1 MDRGPWAIDFRDR
14 NINNDYINYYNCTEN
29 DLLIKY
35 YPMNITCV
43 IVDDEKLAR
52 DLLVEYLQQ
61 MPNIQIVG
69 EATKGKEAVEVIDKL
84 KPDLVFLDVQ
94 MPGMTGFDVLD
105 EITHDPFVIFCTA
118 YDQYAIK
125 AFEKNAV
132 DYLLKPLD
140 QERFKAAIERAINR
154 MKLEQNNVGELLRSI
169 KTENKTSY
177 DNHIFV
183 QKSEKLL
190 NLPVE
195 EIVYLEASGDYTILT
210 TKNDQFVSSS
220 GIGKLEEILNP
231 ELFIR
236 VHRST
241 IININCLKEIE
252 KHFNGG
258 MVVKMQNGK
267 SFPVSR
273 TYAKLIRRKVV

>member
-1 MDRGPWAIDFRDR
+1 
-14 NINNDYINYYNCTEN
+14 
-29 DLLIKY
+29 
-35 YPMNITCV
+35 MNTTCL

-52 DLLVEYLQQ
+52 DLLREYLEGY
-61 MPNIQIVG
+61 PEITIVG
-69 EATKGKEAVEVIDKL
+69 ECAKGSDAVEQINKL
-84 KPDLVFLDVQ
+84 KPDILFLDVQ
-94 MPGMTGFDVLD
+94 MPGMNGFDVLD
-105 EITHDPFVIFCTA
+105 EIDHEPYVIFTTA

-140 QERFKAAIERAINR
+140 EERFRSAVNRALKR
-154 MKLEQNNVGELLRSI
+154 KTTEKGSVEELLKSLKPDSRSFE
-169 KTENKTSY
+169 T
-177 DNHIFV
+177 HIFV
-183 QKSEKLL
+183 QKSEKLF

-195 EIVYLEASGDYTILT
+195 DIVYLEASGDYTIIT

-220 GIGKLEEILNP
+220 GIGKLEEIMDP
-231 ELFIR
+231 DTFIR

-241 IININCLKEIE
+241 IININMLKEIE
-252 KHFNGG
+252 RHFNGG

-273 TYAKLIRRKVV
+273 TYARHIRKKVV

>member
-1 MDRGPWAIDFRDR
+1 MS
-14 NINNDYINYYNCTEN
+14 
-29 DLLIKY
+29 
-35 YPMNITCV
+35 ITCV

-52 DLLVEYLQQ
+52 DLLREYIQQ
-61 MPNIQIVG
+61 IPDMEIVG
-69 EATKGKEAVEVIDKL
+69 EASKGKEAVEVIDKL
-84 KPDLVFLDVQ
+84 MPDLIFLDVQ
-94 MPGMTGFDVLD
+94 MPGMNGFDVLD
-105 EITHDPFVIFCTA
+105 EIVHDPYVIFCTA
-118 YDQYAIK
+118 YDQYALK

-132 DYLLKPLD
+132 DYILKPLD
-140 QERFKAAIERAINR
+140 QERFKLGVERAISR
-154 MKLEQNNVGELLRSI
+154 MKVEQNNVGELLRNL

-177 DNHIFV
+177 DSHIFV

-231 ELFIR
+231 EIFIR

-241 IININCLKEIE
+241 IININSLKEIE

-258 MVVKMQNGK
+258 MVVKMLNGK

-273 TYAKLIRRKVV
+273 TYAKLIRKKVV

>member
-1 MDRGPWAIDFRDR
+1 MS
-14 NINNDYINYYNCTEN
+14 T
-29 DLLIKY
+29 
-35 YPMNITCV
+35 TCI

-52 DLLVEYLQQ
+52 DLLKEYLENY
-61 MPNIQIVG
+61 PEIEILG
-69 EATKGKEAVEVIDKL
+69 EADQGTDAVEKIDKL

-94 MPGMTGFDVLD
+94 MPGMTGFDVLED
-105 EITHDPFVIFCTA
+105 IEHEPYVIFVTA

-140 QERFKAAIERAINR
+140 EERFRNAVNRALKRKTLEHSSIEDLLSS
-154 MKLEQNNVGELLRSI
+154 MKSERKG
-169 KTENKTSY
+169 SY
-177 DNHIFV
+177 DTHIFV
-183 QKSEKLL
+183 QKSEKLF

-195 EIVYLEASGDYTILT
+195 EIVYLEASGDYTIIT
-210 TKNDQFVSSS
+210 TKADQFVSSS

-231 ELFIR
+231 EVFIR

-241 IININCLKEIE
+241 IVNVNYLKEIE
-252 KHFNGG
+252 RHFNGG
-258 MVVKMQNGK
+258 MVVKMQSGK

-273 TYAKLIRRKVV
+273 TYAKLIRKKVV

>member
-1 MDRGPWAIDFRDR
+1 
-14 NINNDYINYYNCTEN
+14 
-29 DLLIKY
+29 
-35 YPMNITCV
+35 MNITCLL
-43 IVDDEKLAR
+43 VDDEQLAR
-52 DLLVEYLQQ
+52 ELLKEY
-61 MPNIQIVG
+61 IQNTPTLSIIG
-69 EATKGKEAVEVIDKL
+69 EAEKGKEAVEMIDKL
-84 KPDLVFLDVQ
+84 KPDLIFLDVQ
-94 MPGMTGFDVLD
+94 MPGMSGFDVLD
-105 EITHDPFVIFCTA
+105 DIEHDPFVIFTTA

-132 DYLLKPLD
+132 DYLLKPID
-140 QERFKAAIERAINR
+140 QERFKQAIDRAVSR
-154 MKLEQNNVGELLRSI
+154 MKLEQNNVGELLRSM

-177 DNHIFV
+177 DSHIFV

-190 NLPVE
+190 NLAVE
-195 EIVYLEASGDYTILT
+195 EIMFLEASGDYTILT

-231 ELFIR
+231 ETFIR

-241 IININCLKEIE
+241 IININYLKEIE

-258 MVVKMQNGK
+258 MIVKMNTGK

-273 TYAKLIRRKVV
+273 TYAKVIRKKVV

>member
-1 MDRGPWAIDFRDR
+1 MK
-14 NINNDYINYYNCTEN
+14 INC
-29 DLLIKY
+29 LI
-35 YPMNITCV
+35 I
-43 IVDDEKLAR
+43 DDEPLAR
-52 DLLVEYLQQ
+52 ELLKEFLEQHADLTL
-61 MPNIQIVG
+61 IG
-69 EATKGKEAVEVIDKL
+69 ECSKGTEAVDKIDEL
-84 KPDLVFLDVQ
+84 KPDLIFLDVQ
-94 MPGMTGFDVLD
+94 MPGMSGFDVLD
-105 EITHDPFVIFCTA
+105 EINHDPFVIFTTA

-125 AFEKNAV
+125 AFERNAV
-132 DYLLKPLD
+132 DYLLKPID
-140 QERFKAAIERAINR
+140 QERFKLAVDRAISR
-154 MKLEQNNVGELLRSI
+154 MNTEQNNVGELLRNM

-177 DNHIFV
+177 DSHIFV
-183 QKSEKLL
+183 QKSEKLI

-195 EIVYLEASGDYTILT
+195 EIEHLEASGDYTILT

-231 ELFIR
+231 ETFIR

-258 MVVKMQNGK
+258 MIVKMNNGK

-273 TYAKLIRRKVV
+273 TYAKLIRKKVV

>member
-1 MDRGPWAIDFRDR
+1 
-14 NINNDYINYYNCTEN
+14 
-29 DLLIKY
+29 
-35 YPMNITCV
+35 MNITCL
-43 IVDDEKLAR
+43 IIDDEQLAR
-52 DLLVEYLQQ
+52 ELLREYIEQ
-61 MPNIQIVG
+61 MPNISIIG
-69 EATKGKEAVEVIDKL
+69 EASKGKDAVEMVDDL
-84 KPDLVFLDVQ
+84 KPDLIFLDVQ

-105 EITHDPFVIFCTA
+105 EMEHDPFVIFTTA

-140 QERFKAAIERAINR
+140 QERFKLAIDRAVNR
-154 MKLEQNNVGELLRSI
+154 MKLEQNNVGELLRSL
-169 KTENKTSY
+169 KTEHKTSY
-177 DNHIFV
+177 DSHIFV

-190 NLPVE
+190 NLSVE
-195 EIVYLEASGDYTILT
+195 EIMFLEASGDYTILT
-210 TKNDQFVSSS
+210 TKGDQFVSSS

-231 ELFIR
+231 ETFIR

-241 IININCLKEIE
+241 IININFLKEIE

-258 MVVKMQNGK
+258 MIVKMQNAK

-273 TYAKLIRRKVV
+273 TYAKVIRRKVV

>member
-1 MDRGPWAIDFRDR
+1 MSIS
-14 NINNDYINYYNCTEN
+14 
-29 DLLIKY
+29 
-35 YPMNITCV
+35 CV

-52 DLLVEYLQQ
+52 DLLREYIQQ
-61 MPNIQIVG
+61 IPDLEIVG
-69 EATKGKEAVEVIDKL
+69 EASKGKEAVEVIDKL
-84 KPDLVFLDVQ
+84 TPDLIFLDVQ
-94 MPGMTGFDVLD
+94 MPGMNGFDVLD
-105 EITHDPFVIFCTA
+105 EINHDPYVIFCTA
-118 YDQYAIK
+118 YDQYALK

-132 DYLLKPLD
+132 DYILKPLD
-140 QERFKAAIERAINR
+140 QERFKLGVERAISR
-154 MKLEQNNVGELLRSI
+154 MKVEQNNVGELLRNL

-177 DNHIFV
+177 DSHIFV

-231 ELFIR
+231 EIFIR

-241 IININCLKEIE
+241 IININSLKEIE

-258 MVVKMQNGK
+258 MVVKMLNGK

-273 TYAKLIRRKVV
+273 TYAKLIRKKVV

>member
-1 MDRGPWAIDFRDR
+1 MS
-14 NINNDYINYYNCTEN
+14 
-29 DLLIKY
+29 
-35 YPMNITCV
+35 ITCV

-52 DLLVEYLQQ
+52 DLLREYIQQ
-61 MPNIQIVG
+61 IPDMEIVG
-69 EATKGKEAVEVIDKL
+69 EASKGKEAVEVIDKL
-84 KPDLVFLDVQ
+84 QPDLIFLDVQ
-94 MPGMTGFDVLD
+94 MPGMNGFDVLD
-105 EITHDPFVIFCTA
+105 EIVHDPYVIFCTA
-118 YDQYAIK
+118 YDQYALK

-132 DYLLKPLD
+132 DYILKPLD
-140 QERFKAAIERAINR
+140 QERFKLGVERAISR
-154 MKLEQNNVGELLRSI
+154 MKVEQNNVGELLRNL

-177 DNHIFV
+177 DSHIFV

-190 NLPVE
+190 NLPVD

-210 TKNDQFVSSS
+210 TKTDQFVSSS

-231 ELFIR
+231 ETFIR

-241 IININCLKEIE
+241 IININSLKEIE

-258 MVVKMQNGK
+258 MVVKMLNGK

-273 TYAKLIRRKVV
+273 TYAKLIRKKVV

>member
-1 MDRGPWAIDFRDR
+1 MS
-14 NINNDYINYYNCTEN
+14 T
-29 DLLIKY
+29 
-35 YPMNITCV
+35 TCM

-52 DLLVEYLQQ
+52 DLLREYLENF
-61 MPNIQIVG
+61 PDIQLVA
-69 EATKGKEAVEVIDKL
+69 EADQGTEAVEKIDKL
-84 KPDLVFLDVQ
+84 KPDIVFLDVQ
-94 MPGMTGFDVLD
+94 MPGMTGFDVLED
-105 EITHDPFVIFCTA
+105 IEHEPYVIFTTA

-140 QERFKAAIERAINR
+140 EERFRTSINR
-154 MKLEQNNVGELLRSI
+154 ALKRKSLEHSTIEDLLQSLRSER
-169 KTENKTSY
+169 KGPFDS
-177 DNHIFV
+177 HIFV
-183 QKSEKLL
+183 QKSEKLF

-195 EIVYLEASGDYTILT
+195 EIVYLEASGDYTIIT
-210 TKNDQFVSSS
+210 TKADQFVSSS

-231 ELFIR
+231 EVFIR

-241 IININCLKEIE
+241 IVNVNNLKEIE
-252 KHFNGG
+252 RHFNGG

-273 TYAKLIRRKVV
+273 TYAKLIRKKVV

>member
-1 MDRGPWAIDFRDR
+1 
-14 NINNDYINYYNCTEN
+14 
-29 DLLIKY
+29 
-35 YPMNITCV
+35 MNITCL
-43 IVDDEKLAR
+43 IIDDEQLAR
-52 DLLVEYLQQ
+52 DLLREYIENTPEISIL
-61 MPNIQIVG
+61 G
-69 EATKGKEAVEVIDKL
+69 EAEKGKDAVEMIDRL
-84 KPDLVFLDVQ
+84 KPDLIFLDVQ

-105 EITHDPFVIFCTA
+105 DIEHDPFVIFTTA

-125 AFEKNAV
+125 AFEKSAI

-140 QERFKAAIERAINR
+140 QERFKLAVEKAVSR
-154 MKLEQNNVGELLRSI
+154 MKLEQNNVGELLRSM
-169 KTENKTSY
+169 KTDSKTSY
-177 DNHIFV
+177 DSHIFV

-195 EIVYLEASGDYTILT
+195 EIMFLEASGDYTILT

-231 ELFIR
+231 DTFIR

-241 IININCLKEIE
+241 IININFLKEIE

-258 MVVKMQNGK
+258 MIVKMQTGK

-273 TYAKLIRRKVV
+273 TYAKVIRKKVV